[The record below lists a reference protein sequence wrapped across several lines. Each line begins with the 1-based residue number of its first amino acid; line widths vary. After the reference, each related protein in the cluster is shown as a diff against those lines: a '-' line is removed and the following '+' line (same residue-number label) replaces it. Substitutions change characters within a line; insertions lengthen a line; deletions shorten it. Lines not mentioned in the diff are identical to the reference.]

1 MEDQHPPASANAPT
15 VTGFPSS
22 AQPGATVGPYHLLQR
37 LGEGGMG
44 EVWLAEQTRPVHRS
58 VALKIIKAGMDT
70 AQVIARFEAER
81 QALAVMDHPGI
92 ATVFDGGSTPEG
104 RPYFAMEYVKG
115 EPITAYAD
123 RYRLSTAAR
132 LDLFICVCEAVQ
144 HAHQKG
150 VIHRDLKP
158 SNVLVTLQDDHP
170 VPKIID
176 FGVAKATTQHLT
188 ERSLFTELGVLIGTP
203 EYMSPE
209 QAELTG
215 LDIDTRTDVYALGV
229 LLYEL
234 LTGALPLD
242 RKLLRDKGLDEL
254 RRTIREVEPTRPSTR
269 ITQQGPASTEAA
281 KHRHTEPARL
291 ASQLRGD
298 LDWITMKALEKDR
311 TRRYDTALGLA
322 NDVRRHLRNEPVL
335 AGPPSAAYRTKK
347 FVRRHRFGVGA
358 AATFVLLLVALA
370 VTMTIQA
377 QRIARERDRANREA
391 TVARQVSEFLVG
403 MFKGSDPF
411 EGRGRELTAREVLDR
426 GSQRMRTELRDQ
438 PEVRATLMDTMGR
451 VYLELGKYDTAAQL
465 AEEALRYREG
475 AFGRDSLEVAST
487 LNSMGAIKGQQ
498 GAFIEAERMLLEA
511 LDIQRRRLGQ
521 ENPRVAETLLTLG
534 EVRYASGDWPGAE
547 RTLRESLGMY
557 RKVVGSDDLWL
568 ANALN
573 DLALV
578 LERLSKRE
586 ECEALYRESLAIR
599 RKRLGND
606 HPYVAQTL
614 NNIALLYSSQGKAPQ
629 AEPLLQEALVSNRK
643 AFGDIHPAVGTNLS
657 NLALV
662 YRDMGNL
669 LKAEEYC
676 RKVVEL
682 DTQIFGENNPSVA
695 GDIQMLGG
703 VLKRQKKLKEAESAF
718 RKALQIKLKHF
729 PSDHWQV
736 ATTKN
741 LLGDCLMDEEDYTA
755 AEPLLIES
763 AGIIMKQFGGSHER
777 TQAATTRV
785 VTLYERWG
793 KPTQAAEWRAKL
805 PKEGAGK

>member
-1 MEDQHPPASANAPT
+1 MSATLDPPSGDSAKTETHRAFGLSGGT
-15 VTGFPSS
+15 T
-22 AQPGATVGPYHLLQR
+22 GPYRLLES

-44 EVWLAEQTRPVHRS
+44 KVWLAEQTHPLRRH

-70 AQVIARFEAER
+70 AQVVARFEAER
-81 QALAVMDHPGI
+81 QALALMDHPAI
-92 ATVFDGGSTPEG
+92 AKVFEAGSTASG
-104 RPYFAMEYVKG
+104 HPYFAMEYVRG
-115 EPITAYAD
+115 ESLTAYCD
-123 RYRLSTAAR
+123 RQRLTIRER
-132 LDLFICVCEAVQ
+132 LELFVHVCDGVQ

-150 VIHRDLKP
+150 IIHRDLKP
-158 SNVLVTLQDDHP
+158 SNILVTLLDDRP

-176 FGVAKATTQHLT
+176 FGVAKATSQPLT
-188 ERSLFTELGVLIGTP
+188 EHTLYTSLGGFVGTP

-209 QAELTG
+209 QAEVG
-215 LDIDTRTDVYALGV
+215 SVDIDTRTDVYALGV
-229 LLYEL
+229 ILYEL
-234 LTGALPLD
+234 LTGVLPFD
-242 RKLLRDKGLDEL
+242 RHTLKDKSIDEI
-254 RRTIREVEPTRPSTR
+254 RRTIRESDPLRPSTR
-269 ITQQGPASTEAA
+269 ITQLAASATDVARTRSA
-281 KHRHTEPARL
+281 EPSLLRSL
-291 ASQLRGD
+291 LRGD

-311 TRRYDTALGLA
+311 SRRYDTAIGLA

-335 AGPPSAAYRTKK
+335 AGPPSAVYRTKK
-347 FVRRHRFGVGA
+347 FVRRYPLGVGA
-358 AATFVLLLVALA
+358 AATFVLLLVTLA

-391 TVARQVSEFLVG
+391 SVARQVSEFLVG
-403 MFKGSDPF
+403 MFKSSDPF
-411 EGRGRELTAREVLDR
+411 EGPGRELTAREVLDR

-451 VYLELGKYDTAAQL
+451 VYFELGNYDTAAQL

-487 LNSMGAIKGQQ
+487 LNSIGAIKGQQ

-511 LDIQRRRLGQ
+511 LDIQRRRLGH

-547 RTLRESLGMY
+547 RTLHESLGMY
-557 RKVVGSDDLWL
+557 RKVAGSDDLGL

-578 LERLSKRE
+578 LERQSKRE
-586 ECEALYRESLAIR
+586 EVEALYRESLAIR

-606 HPYVAQTL
+606 NPYVAQTL
-614 NNIALLYSSQGKAPQ
+614 NNIALLYVSQKKAPQ
-629 AEPLLQEALVSNRK
+629 AEPLLQEALAINRK
-643 AFGDIHPAVGTNLS
+643 TFGDIHPAVTGNLTNLAS
-657 NLALV
+657 V
-662 YRDMGNL
+662 HRDMDNL
-669 LKAEEYC
+669 PKAEEYC

-718 RKALQIKLKHF
+718 RKALQIKLRHF
-729 PSDHWQV
+729 PADHWQV

-741 LLGDCLMDEEDYTA
+741 LLGDCLTDEEAYTA

-763 AGIIMKQFGGSHER
+763 AGIIEKQFGASHER
-777 TQAATTRV
+777 TRAATTRV

-793 KPTQAAEWRAKL
+793 KPAQAAEWRAKL
-805 PKEGAGK
+805 PKEGGGE